1 MTNTEEAQL
10 LGKVDALEIARKVDK
25 LSDSVPWYGRRRIG
39 DEIRN
44 IMVTTMSILSAHY
57 AELFSEREVREA
69 YYRSFERNMHEVGL
83 VREGFRYAPEGTEF
97 VKAAEQ
103 REAVPH

>member
-39 DEIRN
+39 DGNQEHHGHYDVHSLGSLRRAIQRGAKFGKH
-44 IMVTTMSILSAHY
+44 TTVAS
-57 AELFSEREVREA
+57 R
-69 YYRSFERNMHEVGL
+69 
-83 VREGFRYAPEGTEF
+83 GTCM
-97 VKAAEQ
+97 
-103 REAVPH
+103 R